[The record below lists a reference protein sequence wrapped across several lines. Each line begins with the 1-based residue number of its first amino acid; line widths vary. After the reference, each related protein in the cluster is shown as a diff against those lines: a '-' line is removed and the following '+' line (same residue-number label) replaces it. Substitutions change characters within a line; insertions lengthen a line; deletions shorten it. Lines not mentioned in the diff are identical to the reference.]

1 MSRKDYIKIAELLR
15 AYKERLPRQE
25 FDELV
30 MDLALLFKRDN
41 ARFSAIKCGQSI
53 YGAPR
58 TERSAARSGTLLDRH
73 AA

>member
-1 MSRKDYIKIAELLR
+1 MSRKDYIKMAELLR

-53 YGAPR
+53 YGAPK
-58 TERSAARSGTLLDRH
+58 EEQIEARSGTLLDRH
-73 AA
+73 GA

>member
-1 MSRKDYIKIAELLR
+1 
-15 AYKERLPRQE
+15 LPRKE

-41 ARFSAIKCGQSI
+41 ERFSAVKCGQSI

-58 TERSAARSGTLLDRH
+58 TARSAARSGTLLDRQ